1 MNFDIIFA
9 LLVLPAA
16 AVLISLALNRL
27 AGSDKENETDKPQD
41 KSKLAGAFEIALA
54 GTCSIPGVL
63 FMYVFSALSYSYGIS
78 LAIPAFGYLLG
89 LIISFAIAIVNH
101 GNKENRGVSSNPFLF
116 PEIIKSKMASL
127 LFLLPVLAVLAFNVA
142 YQMRNVHVPI
152 LMWVPMGGIILLV
165 PIWIALFF
173 GGKRLRDYIQVLS
186 LSFCVIVSI
195 AAIIRILFHQGGLH
209 GLIDLASRENPQL
222 LVLNNPDVVFITGGI
237 FLGLAVFGQPQFISV
252 LSNAR
257 SKKEIATGGI
267 ISVCLTTIIVWSV
280 IYYGS
285 FDLTQYIESAMG
297 PITIVNPN
305 DLGPF
310 VMVAH
315 MLMGVSLVAA
325 LIVYMNGLLSKMA
338 VSISNRFI
346 TTGFIGCF
354 GSILAFVMIWI
365 IYYIGLY
372 REQDP
377 LLPLALAGCAFGPA
391 FLMRSAKKVTAP
403 ALLCGIYS
411 GLIFT
416 IAWHMLRNEG
426 YRPWGYPM
434 IHEIIPGFIFSLL
447 VIAIVNRRRLE
458 S

>member
-1 MNFDIIFA
+1 MNFNVIFA

-27 AGSDKENETDKPQD
+27 AGNDKSKPQD
-41 KSKLAGAFEIALA
+41 KSKSAGAFQIALA
-54 GTCSIPGVL
+54 GTCSIPGVMFL
-63 FMYVFSALSYSYGIS
+63 TVFMALAHSCGLS
-78 LAIPAFGYLLG
+78 LAIPGFGYLIA

-101 GNKENRGVSSNPFLF
+101 GNKENRGVSSSPFLF
-116 PEIIKSKMASL
+116 PEIIQSKLASL
-127 LFLLPVLAVLAFNVA
+127 MFLLPVLAVLAFNVA
-142 YQMRNVHVPI
+142 YQMRNIHVPI

-165 PIWIALFF
+165 PLWIALFF
-173 GGKRLRDYIQVLS
+173 GGRRLRNYIQVLS

-222 LVLNNPDVVFITGGI
+222 LVLNNPDMIFITGGI
-237 FLGLAVFGQPQFISV
+237 FLGLSIFGQPQFISV
-252 LSNAR
+252 ISNAR
-257 SKKEIATGGI
+257 CKKDIATGGI
-267 ISVCLTTIIVWSV
+267 IAVCLTTIIIWSV

-297 PITIVNPN
+297 PICVKM
-305 DLGPF
+305 DSLGPYL
-310 VMVAH
+310 MVAH
-315 MLMGVSLVAA
+315 MAMGVSLVAA
-325 LIVYMNGLLSKMA
+325 LLVYMNGLLLKMA
-338 VSISNRFI
+338 ALISNRFI

-354 GSILAFVMIWI
+354 GSILVFVMIWI

-372 REQDP
+372 SEHDP
-377 LLPLALAGCAFGPA
+377 LFPLALAGCAFGPA
-391 FLMRSAKKVTAP
+391 FLMRSAKKVSAP

-411 GLIFT
+411 GLFFT
-416 IAWHMLRNEG
+416 IAWHIFRTQG

-447 VIAIVNRRRLE
+447 VIAIVNRRR
-458 S
+458 

>member
-1 MNFDIIFA
+1 MMTFDVIFA

-27 AGSDKENETDKPQD
+27 AGSDEDNEKSKSQD
-41 KSKLAGAFEIALA
+41 KGKLAGAFEIALA
-54 GTCSIPGVL
+54 GTCSIPGIM
-63 FMYVFSALSYSYGIS
+63 FITVFSTLSHSYGIS
-78 LAIPAFGYLLG
+78 LAIPAFGYLIA

-101 GNKENRGVSSNPFLF
+101 GNKANRGVISHPFLF
-116 PEIIKSKMASL
+116 PEIIKSKSASL
-127 LFLLPVLAVLAFNVA
+127 MFLLPVLAVLAFYVA
-142 YQMRNVHVPI
+142 YQMRNIHVPF

-173 GGKRLRDYIQVLS
+173 GGRRLRNYIQVFS

-195 AAIIRILFHQGGLH
+195 AAIIRLLFHQGGLH

-222 LVLNNPDVVFITGGI
+222 LTLNNPDVAFITGGI

-267 ISVCLTTIIVWSV
+267 ISVCLTTIIIWSV

-285 FDLTQYIESAMG
+285 FDLTQYLKSAMG
-297 PITIVNPN
+297 PIIVET
-305 DLGPF
+305 DSLGPYL
-310 VMVAH
+310 MVAH
-315 MLMGVSLVAA
+315 MAMAVSLVAA
-325 LIVYMNGLLSKMA
+325 LLVYMNDLLSKK
-338 VSISNRFI
+338 VLFESNQSLSA
-346 TTGFIGCF
+346 GFVGCF
-354 GSILAFVMIWI
+354 GSTLVFILIWI
-365 IYYIGLY
+365 AYYVGLY
-372 REQDP
+372 RNHDP
-377 LLPLALAGCAFGPA
+377 LFPLALAGCAFGPA
-391 FLMRSAKKVTAP
+391 FLMRSAKQISAP

-416 IAWHMLRNEG
+416 IAWHIFRIQG

-434 IHEIIPGFIFSLL
+434 INEIIPGFIFSLL
-447 VIAIVNRRRLE
+447 VIAIVNRKRLV